1 VSRPYGLT
9 VAPSASR
16 SLDSLPERHAWA
28 LLAFIKGP
36 LLETP
41 YRVGKQL
48 QFELT
53 GRFGARVRP
62 YRIVYRVD
70 EGARTVIVERIEH
83 RADVYR
89 HR

>member
-1 VSRPYGLT
+1 
-9 VAPSASR
+9 
-16 SLDSLPERHAWA
+16 
-28 LLAFIKGP
+28 
-36 LLETP
+36 
-41 YRVGKQL
+41 
-48 QFELT
+48 LT

-89 HR
+89 QR